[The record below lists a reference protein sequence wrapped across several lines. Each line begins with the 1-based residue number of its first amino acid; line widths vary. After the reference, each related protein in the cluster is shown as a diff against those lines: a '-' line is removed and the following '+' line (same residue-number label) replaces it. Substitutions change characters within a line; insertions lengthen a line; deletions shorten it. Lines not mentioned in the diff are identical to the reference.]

1 MNNVK
6 VMPPKSSKT
15 TSPEDV
21 KTEPILVS
29 FTPKEQLS
37 QVPNLEDRL
46 HRLNVLF
53 DLQRKYN
60 QLQASLQ
67 KLNTF
72 QLTHDSESGYIVFKD
87 ENRNE
92 FSTGNVEVTKEF
104 LAFVKATIQKKIKEI
119 EPLLVW

>member
-1 MNNVK
+1 
-6 VMPPKSSKT
+6 MPPKSSKT

-29 FTPKEQLS
+29 FTPREQLS

>member
-1 MNNVK
+1 
-6 VMPPKSSKT
+6 MPPKSSKT

-72 QLTHDSESGYIVFKD
+72 QFTHDSESGYIVFKD

>member
-29 FTPKEQLS
+29 FTPREQLS